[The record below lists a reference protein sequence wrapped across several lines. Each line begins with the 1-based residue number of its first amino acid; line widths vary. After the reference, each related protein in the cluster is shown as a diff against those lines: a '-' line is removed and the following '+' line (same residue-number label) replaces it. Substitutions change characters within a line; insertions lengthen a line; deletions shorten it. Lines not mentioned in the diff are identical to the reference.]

1 MGTPNDFSLLMPSV
15 FQGLNIVSKE
25 PADLLNAI
33 TISSKM
39 DMVAKN
45 QPVTYPISTPKTAFA
60 TAASANG
67 AGPDINGSD
76 QAVGTVVMDTA
87 LSAGFPLTAEESRQ
101 LESGNI
107 LGEKTALDLAE
118 CFRTLRNGAIKKVV
132 DVAILKA
139 SSAVSTAGTTP
150 FASSDDL
157 SDFARLKKRFT
168 KYGSPM
174 QGRSLIID
182 SNASYNA
189 TVNLKTLF
197 KASERGQAMQDSGAF
212 GMIQSFNVGECNEI
226 GARTTALG
234 TAVVIGISGDHAV
247 GAKKIYSTADGTII
261 PGDVVAKGL
270 TAGASAASV
279 LAADK
284 YVVTAALAGGYFTI
298 AEPGL
303 KTAVAGGQPIYK
315 VSTLYTPNMAF
326 TKDAIHLVTRKP
338 LWTANSNGIVTYV
351 EDELVKGLIY
361 QIAYWS
367 QTRQQAIEVAAIYGV
382 GVPNPQNLCLL
393 LG

>member
-1 MGTPNDFSLLMPSV
+1 MSTPNDFSLLMPSV
-15 FQGLNIVSKE
+15 FQGLNIVAKE

-45 QPVTYPISTPKTAFA
+45 QPVTYPISTPKTAFD

-87 LSAGFPLTAEESRQ
+87 LSTGFPLTAEESRQ

-139 SSAVSTAGTTP
+139 SRAVSTAGTTP

-157 SDFARLKKRFT
+157 SDFARLKKSFT

-182 SNASYNA
+182 SDASYNM
-189 TVNLKTLF
+189 TTNLKTLF
-197 KASERGQAMQDSGAF
+197 KASERGQAMQDTGAF

-226 GARTTALG
+226 SRRTTALG
-234 TAVVIGISGDHAV
+234 TAVVIGISGDHGV
-247 GAKKIYSTADGTII
+247 GAKKIYSSADGSIV
-261 PGDVVAKGL
+261 PGDVIAFGL
-270 TAGASAASV
+270 TSGASGAAV

-303 KTAVAGGQPIYK
+303 KTAVAGGQPVYK
-315 VSTLYTPNMAF
+315 VSTLYTPNLAF

-382 GVPNPQNLCLL
+382 GVPNPQNLALL